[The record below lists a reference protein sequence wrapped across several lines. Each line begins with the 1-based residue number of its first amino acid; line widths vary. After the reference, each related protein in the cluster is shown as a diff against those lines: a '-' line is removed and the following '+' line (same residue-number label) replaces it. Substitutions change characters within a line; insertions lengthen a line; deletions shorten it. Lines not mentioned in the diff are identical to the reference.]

1 MKLNQKYTLEILTS
15 RISNSAIFNLLP
27 GGFCQ
32 ILSCCLVAT
41 TLVGCSFVQV
51 DPEYNSLRS
60 QIRTDCRGDEIV
72 GVWVTQAYLS
82 TNDPTTESRM
92 RRFVLKI
99 DKDGTY
105 ECWMKWLSGGN
116 ASDNTFIVPEFGAL
130 TGGPGNYWKYE
141 GNGVWRFSFDYMSGT
156 SSIYFSGGK
165 LLWWHSSDQNVVFV
179 RADDDE
185 AAKAKMN

>member
-41 TLVGCSFVQV
+41 TLVGCSYVQV
-51 DPEYNSLRS
+51 DPEYDSLRS
-60 QIRTDCRGDEIV
+60 QIRKDCRGDEIV
-72 GVWVTQAYLS
+72 GVWVTQTYLS
-82 TNDPTTESRM
+82 TNDLTTESRM
-92 RRFVLKI
+92 RPFVLKI

-105 ECWMKWLSGGN
+105 NCWF
-116 ASDNTFIVPEFGAL
+116 NTAAGAFDGYFIIPPLVTTFFP
-130 TGGPGNYWKYE
+130 PGNNWKYE

-156 SSIYFSGGK
+156 SSIYLSGGK
-165 LLWWHSSDQNVVFV
+165 LLWWHSADQNFVFV

-185 AAKAKMN
+185 AVKAKMN